1 MDQGGKIM
9 KALSIF
15 ATIAAMCAVIPA
27 NAADFTARLS
37 LDVQEGNPKY
47 VAAETFAN
55 KVTQATNGSVE
66 IKVFGNGLLGGEA
79 ESAEGM
85 RLGSVQMG
93 IITSSVFASWI
104 PEVQVLDLPFL
115 FRNDDHVVASNSLLT
130 ERLTE
135 KFEAQGFHLLGFSI
149 NGARQP
155 MSTFPIEKPED
166 VKGKK
171 MRVLQSPIHIALWKQ
186 IGANPVAIPAAEVY
200 NSMQTGVVDYFDNT
214 ATNYFTF
221 KFYEVAPHYTDLR
234 HIYAIGAWV
243 VSKTWWDKLPAESQ
257 EAISAAAIEAQ
268 KELPPMQAK
277 VDEQSLAEA
286 VKNGATIHPVSDK
299 DAWRSLMQPVWDE
312 FVPQIPDA
320 KETIAAV
327 EAIQ

>member
-1 MDQGGKIM
+1 M

-15 ATIAAMCAVIPA
+15 AAVAALCVALPA
-27 NAADFTARLS
+27 HAADYTAKLS

-47 VAAETFAN
+47 VAAEGFAK
-55 KVTQATNGSVE
+55 KVAEATNGSVE
-66 IKVFGNGLLGGEA
+66 IKLFANGLLGGET

-85 RLGSVQMG
+85 RLGSVEMG

-115 FRNDDHVVASNSLLT
+115 FRNDEHVVASNALLT
-130 ERLTE
+130 DRLKD

-171 MRVLQSPIHIALWKQ
+171 MRVLQSPIHIALWNQ
-186 IGANPVAIPAAEVY
+186 MGANPVAIPAAEVY

-214 ATNYFTF
+214 ATNYLTF

-243 VSKTWWDKLPAESQ
+243 VSKTWWDNLPAESQ

-268 KELPPMQAK
+268 RDLPPMQAK
-277 VDEQSLAEA
+277 VDAQSLAEA
-286 VKNGATIHPVSDK
+286 VKNGATIHEVADK
-299 DAWRSLMQPVWDE
+299 EAWRSLMRPVWDE
-312 FVPQIPDA
+312 FIPKIPDA
-320 KETIAAV
+320 QQTIEAI

>member
-1 MDQGGKIM
+1 M
-9 KALSIF
+9 KPFAMFTAAALCLSLP
-15 ATIAAMCAVIPA
+15 AA
-27 NAADFTARLS
+27 AADFTARLS

-47 VAAETFAN
+47 IAAEEFAK
-55 KVTQATNGSVE
+55 KVAEGTKGAVE

-93 IITSSVFASWI
+93 IITSSVFASWV

-115 FRNDDHVVASNSLLT
+115 FRNDEHVVAANAKLT
-130 ERLTE
+130 ELLRDE
-135 KFEAQGFHLLGFSI
+135 FAEQGFQLLGFSI

-155 MSTFPIEKPED
+155 MSTFPILKPED

-171 MRVLQSPIHIALWKQ
+171 MRVIQSPIHIALWKQ

-214 ATNYFTF
+214 ATNYLTF

-243 VSKTWWDKLPAESQ
+243 VSKTWWDSLPAEHQ
-257 EAISAAAIEAQ
+257 AAISAAAVDAQ
-268 KELPPMQAK
+268 ADVAPRQTK
-277 VDEQSLAEA
+277 VDEDSLSET
-286 VKNGATIHPVSDK
+286 VKNGATIHKVADK
-299 DAWRSLMQPVWDE
+299 EAWRSLMKPVWDE
-312 FVPQIPDA
+312 FIPLIPDA
-320 KETIAAV
+320 DETIAAINDI
-327 EAIQ
+327 E